1 MKNKKKLLVIASIA
15 LLGTLM
21 TACGNDDASGNT
33 SNFSAVTVDGDVY
46 QFSYTDKDLPYVKVG
61 QTINLDDYF
70 FVEMQ
75 DGSHLS
81 TYSIQNTN
89 ADLKVEGHNV
99 TALKNGEYE
108 IMLAVNNLQF
118 YVTISCKSE
127 ASIELINFLDSFRES
142 DGKNYTV
149 DLGSYNR
156 YTKRF
161 SYQNYTI
168 VHNKNYVAAYN
179 KNNLGEISESTGE
192 SASFILANL
201 SDGNGYMGSFNE
213 EGKPEFENGKTKIG
227 NYYIC
232 MSMLLDGSSF
242 VSEYD
247 PITNEETLVG
257 DAIQAKTFLNYGMSN
272 FVESQVT
279 EYKCTEKEMRILDLL
294 DTDNDGKKDT
304 LYFDITID
312 GDVENEDGTTTP
324 AFRDYSWATGRISN
338 VGTTALD
345 LLETAITDNSY
356 VPVPLTPT
364 DIGTTFNALK
374 ATSNYTTT
382 MSLYAC
388 DEDGNEIDSSKVAN
402 SSAINAMTGTKS
414 KIVEKNTV
422 SSNVNV
428 EATLTIGGELKKK
441 KAYWVEADGKYYI
454 GTYSAKTDTKDEVN
468 TKEETTLDGVADAKG
483 YMVDNVTQA
492 NINKAIWKKR
502 KVDGN
507 KVTYKGD
514 IGDCTKTEQTNGLFQ
529 ELFDQLGL
537 LTISLKSE
545 GASEYE
551 DYLFGSFMTET
562 GMVVY
567 TDGSGDTSSYT
578 VNSSYE
584 EFTIDTSTNE
594 VTVKALIY
602 LPFSDIEQRYM
613 MAEYVISNVDSTAN
627 DFSGYG
633 STSAAQ
639 A

>member
-21 TACGNDDASGNT
+21 TACGNDGGNDD
-33 SNFSAVTVDGDVY
+33 SESSFSAVTVDGDVY
-46 QFSYTDKDLPYVKVG
+46 QFSFTDKELSYVKVG
-61 QTINLDDYF
+61 ETINLDDYY

-75 DGSHLS
+75 DGSHIN

-99 TALKNGEYE
+99 TPLKVGEYE
-108 IMLAVNNLQF
+108 IMLAVNSVKV

-127 ASIELINFLDSFRES
+127 YNIELIDFFNSFRDS
-142 DGKNYTV
+142 DGKNYTI
-149 DLGSYNR
+149 DCGTYNR

-161 SYQNYTI
+161 SYQNYSI

-179 KNNLGEISESTGE
+179 KNNLSEISESTGD

-201 SDGNGYMGSFNE
+201 NDGNGYMGYFNE
-213 EGKPEFENGKTKIG
+213 DGMPEFENGKTKIG

-232 MSMLLDGSSF
+232 MSMLLDGASF
-242 VSEYD
+242 TSEFD

-257 DAIQAKTFLNYGMSN
+257 DAVQAKTFLNYGMSN
-272 FVESQVT
+272 FVESQV
-279 EYKCTEKEMRILDLL
+279 EAYICTEKEMRILDLL
-294 DTDNDGKKDT
+294 DTDDDGKKDT
-304 LYFDITID
+304 LYFDVTID
-312 GDVENEDGTTTP
+312 GDVETEDGKTKP
-324 AFRDYSWATGRISN
+324 AFRDYSWVTGRITN
-338 VGTTALD
+338 VGSTTLD

-356 VPVPLTPT
+356 VPVPLNPT

-374 ATSNYTTT
+374 AEANYTTT

-388 DEDGNEIDSSKVAN
+388 DSDGNEIDSSKVVN
-402 SSAINAMTGTKS
+402 YSAMNLLTGTKS

-428 EATLTIGGELKKK
+428 EATLTIGGELRKK
-441 KAYWVEADGKYYI
+441 KAYWIDADGQYYI

-468 TKEETTLDGVADAKG
+468 TKETTTLDGVSAAKA
-483 YMVDNVTQA
+483 YMVDGVTQA
-492 NINKAIWKKR
+492 NINKAVWKKR

-507 KVTYKGD
+507 KVTYKGN
-514 IGDCTKTEQTNGLFQ
+514 IGDSTKTEQTNGLFQ

-537 LTISLKSE
+537 LTISIKSE
-545 GASEYE
+545 KDSDYK
-551 DYLFGSFMTET
+551 DYLFGSYMTET
-562 GMVVY
+562 GMITY

-578 VNSSYE
+578 VSSSYE

-602 LPFSDIEQRYM
+602 LPYEDVEQKYM
-613 MAEYVISNVDSTAN
+613 MAEYVISNVGNTTNS
-627 DFSGYG
+627 FSGYG
-633 STSAAQ
+633 EAAQ